1 MIDTDKYYPHTRGS
15 WDIIMPKMP
24 YDKIEIVRDD
34 VSYDQWTRP
43 VFEWITI
50 ATLLPSQ
57 KHDAQ
62 LITDAPLLLEEVK
75 RLREGIEQALVLV
88 NTSAIAAKERLEE
101 LIE

>member
-1 MIDTDKYYPHTRGS
+1 MIDTDKYEGHTRGP

-50 ATLLPSQ
+50 ASTC
-57 KHDAQ
+57 
-62 LITDAPLLLEEVK
+62 I
-75 RLREGIEQALVLV
+75 
-88 NTSAIAAKERLEE
+88 
-101 LIE
+101 